1 MEEIK
6 RNSGMEREYRNRA
19 YQVAALDMD
28 GTVLNDKKKMDE
40 DTRRG
45 IHEALAAGKE
55 VVFCTGR
62 SYAEMEETLREF
74 PDMHYLCGESGA
86 LVYDLRAGRPIR
98 MVSMEKN
105 VISQLWKVTEGRDIM
120 VQIFSEGA
128 SLGNRGQLGRMAHYQ
143 MGVYQEAFDRVCIPV
158 EDVKT
163 LALEPGRSVE
173 KVNLYHTSPAER
185 EKTWEMLRRMGI
197 KTTMVYS
204 EISSLECSALG
215 LSKASG
221 LGAICEV
228 MGITM
233 DQVIMVGDA
242 DNDLEALRASGL
254 AVAMGNANEN
264 VKKICQVQV
273 ADNNHNGCAQAIQR
287 YLLKREG

>member
-40 DTRRG
+40 DTRRA

-105 VISQLWKVTEGRDIM
+105 VISQLWKVTEGR
-120 VQIFSEGA
+120 
-128 SLGNRGQLGRMAHYQ
+128 
-143 MGVYQEAFDRVCIPV
+143 
-158 EDVKT
+158 VKT